1 MQELIGDAGH
11 GGDGAA
17 GTVALAGERTPTA
30 IVRYRRTLRAAPPQA
45 FAALARAVELLRYP
59 VREEE
64 PGSAEIRFSALAR
77 TVTAKVVD
85 ARRGHCT
92 VVVEFASLRWL
103 GSGGS
108 ALVIL
113 PGVLL
118 GAAVKA
124 SDAYFAKG
132 FLENVQ
138 RVLEGK
144 GVGRDPARIPWM
156 NALCDMLDIAER

>member
-1 MQELIGDAGH
+1 MHELTEDAGH
-11 GGDGAA
+11 GGGAG
-17 GTVALAGERTPTA
+17 GTVAPAAGRTPTA

-45 FAALARAVELLRYP
+45 FAAVARVVELLRYP
-59 VREEE
+59 VRKED
-64 PGSAEIRFSALAR
+64 PGAAEIRFSALAR

-85 ARRGHCT
+85 AGPGHCT
-92 VVVEFASLRWL
+92 VVVEFGSLRWL

-124 SDAYFAKG
+124 QDAFFAKG

-144 GVGRDPARIPWM
+144 GVGRDPARIPGM
-156 NALCDMLDIAER
+156 NALCEMLDIPER

>member
-1 MQELIGDAGH
+1 MHELTEDAGH
-11 GGDGAA
+11 GGDVGG
-17 GTVALAGERTPTA
+17 GTVALAAERTPTG

-45 FAALARAVELLRYP
+45 FAAIARTVELLRYP
-59 VREEE
+59 VREEDA
-64 PGSAEIRFSALAR
+64 GAAEIRFSALAR
-77 TVTAKVVD
+77 TVTAKVD
-85 ARRGHCT
+85 ARPGPCT

-103 GSGGS
+103 GSGSS

-118 GAAVKA
+118 GAVVKA
-124 SDAYFAKG
+124 QDACFAKR

-144 GVGRDPARIPWM
+144 GVGRDPARIPGM
-156 NALCDMLDIAER
+156 NALRDKLDIAER